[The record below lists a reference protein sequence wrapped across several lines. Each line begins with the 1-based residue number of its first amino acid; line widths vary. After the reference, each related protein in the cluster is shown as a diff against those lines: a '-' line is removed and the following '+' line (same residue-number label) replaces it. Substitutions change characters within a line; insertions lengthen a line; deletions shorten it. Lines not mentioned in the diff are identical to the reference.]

1 MRPRFALLLLGWLVT
16 LTANSAEFPQIPY
29 EKFVLPNGLTV
40 VVHEDHKVPIVCIDV
55 WYHVGS
61 KNEKRGHTGLAHLF
75 EHVMFSGSEHIP
87 RPYATALQEIG
98 ATQWN
103 GATNE
108 DRTHYYEDVPTSALD
123 YALWMEADRMGY
135 LLGGLDQKKLDAQR
149 GVVQNEKRQRE
160 SQPYGSAPALIT
172 QNTYPVGHPYSW
184 TVLGDMEDLEGASM
198 SDVQSWFR
206 TYYGPSNA
214 VIVLTGDID
223 VKTAKAKVEKYFG
236 DIPAGPPIAHEAAWI
251 AKMSG
256 VHRQVVE
263 DRVPEAKIFKVWNIP
278 GFGTADGNY
287 LEMVAACLSYG
298 KSSRLYKR
306 LVSEDQLVTD
316 VSATANLNEIGGQF
330 VIQATVR
337 AGQDKERVEKA
348 LDQELARFS
357 KDGPAADEL
366 QRLKIQ
372 YRAAFLRAIEEIGG
386 PRGKAERL
394 AENEVFA
401 GRPDAYQGRMKRIA
415 AAQSLD
421 LQSAA
426 RRWLSDGVYILEVL
440 PFVATQPI
448 TSGTDHSIAPALTS
462 QPGLKLPRLARVTMR
477 NGLKI
482 IVAERH
488 DLPIVD
494 MWMRFD
500 AGYAA
505 DQYAVPGAASMVAG
519 LLDEGTKTRSSLQ
532 IVDQLAVL
540 GGELQAYSTLDSSVV
555 HLSALKLKLDPSLE
569 LFADVVLNPS
579 FPDLKVK
586 QHQQHQLSVIK
597 SEQNVPYQLAL
608 RLVPQLLYGKGHA
621 YGNPLTGSGSSTSI
635 TEITRED
642 LIKFHNTWFKP
653 NNGTLVVVGD
663 TTLSEIVPR
672 IEQLFQGWQAASIPQ
687 KNIEVVNP
695 PAEATV
701 YLIDKPG
708 ASQSIIIAAQVAPP
722 PLSSSEAAINAMN
735 DGLGGTFTSRLN
747 MDLRENK
754 HWSYG
759 VRTRLVEAR
768 GQRPFFAVAAVQADK
783 TRESMEEIQKEFHDI
798 AGSRPLTTDELEKI
812 KSAETLSIPGSHET
826 LEQVGA
832 SILDLVHL
840 GFPDDYYERIV
851 GKIADLKLFDV
862 NSAAKTVL
870 RPDQLVWIVIGD
882 QRKIESEVEKLK
894 WGTVSLLDIDGNRL
908 VPAPISAAAKP

>member
-1 MRPRFALLLLGWLVT
+1 MRPRFALLLLGWLLT
-16 LTANSAEFPQIPY
+16 LTANCAEFPQIPY
-29 EKFVLPNGLTV
+29 EKFVLRNGLAV
-40 VVHEDHKVPIVCIDV
+40 VVHEDHKAPIVCIDV

-123 YALWMEADRMGY
+123 YALWMESDRMGY

-184 TVLGDMEDLEGASM
+184 TVLGDMEDLEGASI
-198 SDVQSWFR
+198 SDVQSWFK

-236 DIPAGPPIAHEAAWI
+236 DIPAGPPIAHQAAWI

-306 LVSEDQLVTD
+306 LVSQDQLVTD

-337 AGQDKERVEKA
+337 AGQDKEKVEKA

-366 QRLKIQ
+366 LRLKTQ

-386 PRGKAERL
+386 ARGKAERL

-401 GRPDAYQGRMKRIA
+401 GRPDAYQVRMKRIA
-415 AAQSLD
+415 AAESLD

-440 PFVATQPI
+440 PFVAAQPI
-448 TSGTDHSIAPALTS
+448 ASGTDHSIAPALTS
-462 QPGLKLPRLARVTMR
+462 QPGLKLPTLARVTMR

-488 DLPIVD
+488 DLPMVD

-540 GGELQAYSTLDSSVV
+540 GAELQAYSTLDSSVV
-555 HLSALKLKLDPSLE
+555 HLSALKSNLDPSLE
-569 LFADVVLNPS
+569 LFTDIVLNPS

-586 QHQQHQLSVIK
+586 QHQQH
-597 SEQNVPYQLAL
+597 
-608 RLVPQLLYGKGHA
+608 
-621 YGNPLTGSGSSTSI
+621 
-635 TEITRED
+635 
-642 LIKFHNTWFKP
+642 
-653 NNGTLVVVGD
+653 
-663 TTLSEIVPR
+663 
-672 IEQLFQGWQAASIPQ
+672 
-687 KNIEVVNP
+687 
-695 PAEATV
+695 
-701 YLIDKPG
+701 
-708 ASQSIIIAAQVAPP
+708 
-722 PLSSSEAAINAMN
+722 
-735 DGLGGTFTSRLN
+735 
-747 MDLRENK
+747 
-754 HWSYG
+754 
-759 VRTRLVEAR
+759 
-768 GQRPFFAVAAVQADK
+768 
-783 TRESMEEIQKEFHDI
+783 
-798 AGSRPLTTDELEKI
+798 
-812 KSAETLSIPGSHET
+812 
-826 LEQVGA
+826 
-832 SILDLVHL
+832 
-840 GFPDDYYERIV
+840 
-851 GKIADLKLFDV
+851 
-862 NSAAKTVL
+862 
-870 RPDQLVWIVIGD
+870 
-882 QRKIESEVEKLK
+882 
-894 WGTVSLLDIDGNRL
+894 
-908 VPAPISAAAKP
+908 

>member
-1 MRPRFALLLLGWLVT
+1 MRPRFALLLLGWLLT
-16 LTANSAEFPQIPY
+16 LTANCAEFPQIPY
-29 EKFVLPNGLTV
+29 EKFVLRNGLAV
-40 VVHEDHKVPIVCIDV
+40 VVHEDHKAPIVCIDV

-123 YALWMEADRMGY
+123 YALWMESDRMGY

-184 TVLGDMEDLEGASM
+184 TVLGDMEDLEGASI
-198 SDVQSWFR
+198 SDVQSWFK

-236 DIPAGPPIAHEAAWI
+236 DIPAGPPIAHQAAWI

-306 LVSEDQLVTD
+306 LVSQDQLVTD

-337 AGQDKERVEKA
+337 AGQDKEKVEKA

-366 QRLKIQ
+366 QRLKTQ

-386 PRGKAERL
+386 ARGKAERL

-401 GRPDAYQGRMKRIA
+401 GRPDAYQVRMRRIA
-415 AAQSLD
+415 AAESLD

-440 PFVATQPI
+440 PFVAAQPI
-448 TSGTDHSIAPALTS
+448 ASGTDHSIAPALTS
-462 QPGLKLPRLARVTMR
+462 QPGLKLPRLTRVTMR
-477 NGLKI
+477 NGLKV

-488 DLPIVD
+488 DLPMVD

-532 IVDQLAVL
+532 IVDQLAGL
-540 GGELQAYSTLDSSVV
+540 GAELQAYSTLDSSVV
-555 HLSALKLKLDPSLE
+555 HFSALKSKLDPSLE
-569 LFADVVLNPS
+569 LFTDIVLNPS

-597 SEQNVPYQLAL
+597 SEQNTPYQLAL

-672 IEQLFQGWQAASIPQ
+672 IERLFHGWQAASIPQ

-695 PAEATV
+695 PAEAAV

-708 ASQSIIIAAQVAPP
+708 ASQSIIIAAQVAPA

-798 AGSRPLTTDELEKI
+798 AGNRPLTTDELEKI

-851 GKIADLKLFDV
+851 GKIADLKAFDV

-894 WGTVSLLDIDGNRL
+894 WGTVSFLDIDGNRL
-908 VPAPISAAAKP
+908 VPAPISVAGKP

>member
-1 MRPRFALLLLGWLVT
+1 MRPKLAFLLLGWFLT
-16 LTANSAEFPQIPY
+16 LTGNAAELPQIPY
-29 EKFVLPNGLTV
+29 EKFVLRNGLTV
-40 VVHEDHKVPIVCIDV
+40 VVHEDHKAPIVCIDV

-87 RPYATALQEIG
+87 RPYATGLQEIG

-108 DRTHYYEDVPTSALD
+108 DRTHYYEDVPTSTLD
-123 YALWMEADRMGY
+123 YALWMESDRMGY

-149 GVVQNEKRQRE
+149 GVVENEKRQRE
-160 SQPYGSAPALIT
+160 SQPYGAAAALIT
-172 QNTYPVGHPYSW
+172 QNTYPEGHPYSW
-184 TVLGDMEDLEGASM
+184 TVLGEMEDLEGASM
-198 SDVQSWFR
+198 SDVQKWFK

-214 VIVLTGDID
+214 VIVLAGDID
-223 VKTAKAKVEKYFG
+223 VKTARAKMEKYFG
-236 DIPAGPPIAHEAAWI
+236 DIPAGPPIAHQAAWI

-278 GFGTADGNY
+278 GFGTTDGNF

-306 LVSEDQLVTD
+306 LISQDQMVTD
-316 VSATANLNEIGGQF
+316 VSAAANLNEIGGQF
-330 VIQATVR
+330 VIEATVR
-337 AGQDKERVEKA
+337 AGQDIEKVEKA
-348 LDQELARFS
+348 LDQELARFL
-357 KDGPAADEL
+357 KDGPTEAEL
-366 QRLKIQ
+366 QRLKTQ

-401 GRPDAYQGRMKRIA
+401 GRPGAYRMRMERIA
-415 AAQSLD
+415 AAESID

-426 RRWLSDGVYILEVL
+426 RRWLSDGVYILEVR
-440 PFVATQPI
+440 PFVAAQTVA
-448 TSGTDHSIAPALTS
+448 SKTDHSIAPALNS
-462 QPGLKLPRLARVTMR
+462 PPELKLPKLDRVTLR
-477 NGLKI
+477 NGLKV

-505 DQYAVPGAASMVAG
+505 DQSAAPGTASMVAG

-532 IVDQLAVL
+532 IVDELAML
-540 GGELQAYSTLDSSVV
+540 GAELQAYASLDSSVV
-555 HLSALKLKLDPSLE
+555 RLSALKSKLDPSLE
-569 LFADVVLNPS
+569 LFADVVLHPS
-579 FPDLKVK
+579 FPDLNVK
-586 QHQQHQLSVIK
+586 QRQQHQLSVIK
-597 SEQNVPYQLAL
+597 NEQNTPYQLAL

-635 TEITRED
+635 TGITRDD
-642 LIKFHNTWFKP
+642 LIRFHNTWFKP

-663 TTLSEIVPR
+663 TTVHEIVPK
-672 IEQLFQGWQAASIPQ
+672 IERLFLGWQPASIPQ
-687 KNIEVVNP
+687 KNIDVVNP
-695 PAEATV
+695 PAEAKV

-708 ASQSIIIAAQVAPP
+708 ASQSIIIAAQIAPA

-747 MDLRENK
+747 MDLRESK

-783 TRESMEEIQKEFHDI
+783 TRESMTEIQKEFQDI

-812 KSAETLSIPGSHET
+812 KSAETLSLPGSRET
-826 LEQVGA
+826 LGQVGT

-840 GFPDDYYERIV
+840 NFPDDYYESIV
-851 GKIADLKLFDV
+851 GKIAALKPSDID
-862 NSAAKTVL
+862 SAAKAVL
-870 RPDQLVWIVIGD
+870 RPNQLVWIVIGD
-882 QRKIESEVEKLK
+882 QRKIESEVEKLQ
-894 WGTVSLLDIDGNRL
+894 WGTVSLLDIEGNGL
-908 VPAPISAAAKP
+908 APIPVNIAAKP